1 MCMTACIH
9 PYKFFI
15 PLNKSSSDQIWA
27 ESDWLRTLKLQTIG
41 KEKKKLQRGVVFSM
55 ILRRQLHIFCNHT
68 HRGDLNVY
76 GNPPQC
82 KMTFIPQTVTCALFL
97 PVSSATLILIQY
109 ND

>member
-1 MCMTACIH
+1 M
-9 PYKFFI
+9 
-15 PLNKSSSDQIWA
+15 A
-27 ESDWLRTLKLQTIG
+27 ENLKASNNRKG
-41 KEKKKLQRGVVFSM
+41 KEKRLEQEIVFSM

-97 PVSSATLILIQY
+97 PVSSATLMVIRCLMTGMI
-109 ND
+109 NIVI